1 MVCFAE
7 SVLPATYLLSKL
19 SIIKERQISTQDFR
33 PRERI
38 SLCQSHGYA
47 HFVALMEIQAQ
58 EDSGGQ

>member
-1 MVCFAE
+1 M
-7 SVLPATYLLSKL
+7 
-19 SIIKERQISTQDFR
+19 KERQISTQDFC

-47 HFVALMEIQAQ
+47 HYVALMEIQAQ